1 MVASWLLASAF
12 LPTEVPIFAA
22 IAAILVVQP
31 SVNQSVGR
39 AVERSIG
46 VIVGVIVAY
55 GIGVAF
61 GRTSWLVLLAVVIA
75 IFLAWALKLTPLTAT
90 QVPITA
96 MLVLSIGAATP
107 NYAATRILET
117 ILGAVVGIIVNLAIL
132 PPVLLDPAHQSV
144 VRLANEIAATLDRL
158 AAVLTTPQTPAQL
171 EELLITA
178 RLLRPM
184 YDKTVADLDLGRESL
199 AFNPRQSRL
208 RQSLEQDAALSARL
222 LPLVTRTLGMTRTLR
237 DHYDERLATEPTVAA
252 IANQLTRS
260 AHDLRLL
267 VNDTK
272 HGTDGT
278 ARGREAAD
286 NVTAPSRAEL
296 PALTA
301 PLVVT
306 TPNAEHWILLGSLL
320 EDLRRVREEIL
331 G

>member
-1 MVASWLLASAF
+1 MVVSWLLASAF

-31 SVNQSVGR
+31 SVNQSIGR

-46 VIVGVIVAY
+46 VIVGVLVAY

-61 GRTSWLVLLAVVIA
+61 GETSWIVLLAVVLA
-75 IFLAWALKLTPLTAT
+75 IFLGWALKLTPVTAT

-96 MLVLSIGAATP
+96 MLVLSIGATTP
-107 NYAATRILET
+107 NYAAIRIVET
-117 ILGAVVGIIVNLAIL
+117 IFGAVIGIVVNLAIV
-132 PPVLLDPAHQSV
+132 PPVLLDPAHQSL
-144 VRLANEIAATLDRL
+144 VRLANEIAAGLDRL
-158 AAVLTTPQTPAQL
+158 AAALSTPQTPAGL

-184 YDKTVADLDLGRESL
+184 YDKAIKDLDQGRESL
-199 AFNPRQSRL
+199 TLNPRQARL
-208 RQSLEQDAALSARL
+208 RQDLDKDAALATHL
-222 LPLVTRTLGMTRTLR
+222 LPLVNRTLGMTRSLH
-237 DHYDERLATEPTVAA
+237 DLYDERLATEPTVAD
-252 IANQLTRS
+252 IATQLTRS

-267 VNDTK
+267 VNDT
-272 HGTDGT
+272 TNADG
-278 ARGREAAD
+278 GP
-286 NVTAPSRAEL
+286 APLAVEL

-306 TPNAEHWILLGSLL
+306 IPNSEHWILLGSLL

-331 G
+331 GS

>member
-1 MVASWLLASAF
+1 MIASWLLASAF

-31 SVNQSVGR
+31 SVNQSIGR

-46 VIVGVIVAY
+46 VIFGVIVAY

-61 GRTSWLVLLAVVIA
+61 GQTSWIVLLAVVVA

-90 QVPITA
+90 QVPISA
-96 MLVLSIGAATP
+96 MLVLSIGASTP

-117 ILGAVVGIIVNLAIL
+117 VLGAVIGIIVNLAIV
-132 PPVLLDPAHQSV
+132 PPVLLEPAHQSV

-158 AAVLTTPQTPAQL
+158 ATVLTTPQTPVQL
-171 EELLITA
+171 DEVLITA

-184 YDKTVADLDLGRESL
+184 YDKANKDLDQARESL
-199 AFNPRQSRL
+199 TLNPRQARL
-208 RQSLEQDAALSARL
+208 RTNLEEDAALSRRL
-222 LPLVTRTLGMTRTLR
+222 LALVNRTLGMTRSVH
-237 DHYDERLATEPTVAA
+237 DHYDERLITEPTVAA

-267 VNDTK
+267 VNDTR
-272 HGTDGT
+272 HGDDGP
-278 ARGREAAD
+278 
-286 NVTAPSRAEL
+286 APSTSEL

-301 PLVVT
+301 PLVVR

-320 EDLRRVREEIL
+320 EDLRRVRVEIL
-331 G
+331 GE